1 MPKFSNGRITTNVI
15 FYSRGVPNEAKNF
28 GTYVSIN
35 YETLKLFSIYNRRGG
50 LLTKYGRPSYD
61 LF

>member
-15 FYSRGVPNEAKNF
+15 FYNRGVPETATNF

-35 YETLKLFSIYNRRGG
+35 YEMLKHLSVYNRRGG
-50 LLTKYGRPSYD
+50 LFTKNGRPIYS

>member
-15 FYSRGVPNEAKNF
+15 FYSRGVPNQAKNF
-28 GTYVSIN
+28 GTYVAIN
-35 YETLKLFSIYNRRGG
+35 YEALKLQAIYNRRGG
-50 LLTKYGRPSYD
+50 LLTKYGRPTYA